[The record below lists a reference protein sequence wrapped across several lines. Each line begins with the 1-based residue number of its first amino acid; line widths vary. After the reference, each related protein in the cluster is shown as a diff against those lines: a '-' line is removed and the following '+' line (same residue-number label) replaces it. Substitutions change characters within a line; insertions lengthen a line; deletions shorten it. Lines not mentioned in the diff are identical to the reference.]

1 MVLKIDLKFSKHDH
15 VHYDMG
21 TQYIKLQQ
29 KILKREKVDTV
40 NYRQ

>member
-1 MVLKIDLKFSKHDH
+1 MVLKIDLKFSKYDH